1 MMADNIVW
9 MDFNDAPDQSAT
21 ERESFDAKELKAHL
35 IDRLPE
41 ALAYLF
47 PNGKYRGKQF
57 VVGDLHGNAGKS
69 LVVDLQGQKAGM
81 WIDFAT
87 SEGGDVLDLWA
98 QANGMDSQRNFPQVM
113 ESVARWLGEAPLRP
127 VQPVIK
133 KEPVDELGPWSAKWD
148 YHDAD
153 GQLIACV
160 YRYDTPDGK
169 EYRPWDVLA
178 RSMRAPNPRPL
189 YNQSRMK
196 SVREVVLVEGEKAA
210 DALTNI
216 GIVATTAM
224 NGANA
229 PVEKTDWSPLAGKH
243 VLIWPDKDE
252 AGMQYAQR
260 ASLALTR
267 AGVASVAILQP
278 PADKPEKW
286 DAADAVDEQMD
297 ITAFLG
303 TASGLDDTQGLPIPV
318 FSLEQLLADTSPMPD
333 DLIAPRLLTPGGMIV
348 FGGAPKVGKSD
359 FLLTM
364 LTHMA
369 AGEPFLEL
377 KPPRPL
383 RIFYLQAEV
392 QYHYLRERFQAMNL
406 PSAVTAKAADNL
418 KVTPQLKLV
427 LNDEGMSVVLAAMQ
441 EAFADQP
448 MDILVIDPIRNVFDG
463 GPEGAGENDNN
474 AMLFFLRDRVEQ
486 LRDSI
491 NQDAGVILAHHT
503 KKISKK
509 QVEEDPFLALSGAGS
524 LRGYYT
530 AGMLL
535 YRPNETRTDRMLVFE
550 LRNGPG
556 LPSKRVDKSAGRW
569 VELDMHSE
577 RLVNQDH
584 GERLDAER
592 RRKRDV
598 ILQLIF
604 DEAAQ
609 NRVYTSNQF
618 AEAFEGK
625 AGLGANRTINERL
638 AVLATKGY
646 IKFFRNPEDYGLPP
660 LTRSKFGHLCVEQ
673 MTLPGKEQIDTDTGE
688 VITSAVAVKPTHY
701 KCPQT
706 GAVLPVENPNIWI
719 YQEEDQE

>member
-1 MMADNIVW
+1 MMTDNIVW
-9 MDFNDAPDQSAT
+9 MDFNDAPEQGIAV
-21 ERESFDAKELKAHL
+21 RESFDAQDLKTQL
-35 IDRLPE
+35 IGRLPE

-47 PNGKYRGKQF
+47 PNGKTRSNQF
-57 VVGDLHGNAGKS
+57 VIGDLQGNTGKS

-87 SEGGDVLDLWA
+87 NEGGDVIDLWA
-98 QANGMDSQRNFPQVM
+98 EVNGLDSQRNFPQVI
-113 ESVARWLGEAPLRP
+113 ESVAHWLGEMPRATSQPL
-127 VQPVIK
+127 IK

-148 YHDAD
+148 YHD
-153 GQLIACV
+153 GQGKLIACI

-169 EYRPWDVLA
+169 EYRPWDVST
-178 RSMRAPNPRPL
+178 RKMCAPNPRPL
-189 YNQSRMK
+189 YNQPQLK
-196 SVREVVLVEGEKAA
+196 HVNEVVLVEGEKAA
-210 DALTNI
+210 DALVSI
-216 GIVATTAM
+216 GITATTAM

-229 PVEKTDWSPLAGKH
+229 PVDKTDWSPLSGKH

-252 AGMQYAQR
+252 AGLQYAQR
-260 ASLALTR
+260 ASHALSN
-267 AGVASVAILQP
+267 AGVATVAIIQP
-278 PADKPEKW
+278 PPDKPDKW

-297 ITAFLG
+297 IAAYLKSAVSQET
-303 TASGLDDTQGLPIPV
+303 SSHSKIPV
-318 FSLEQLLADTSPMPD
+318 FSLAQMLADTSSMPD

-383 RIFYLQAEV
+383 RVFYLQAEV
-392 QYHYLRERFQAMNL
+392 QYHYLRERFKLMNL
-406 PSAVTAKAADNL
+406 PEDIIEKAANNL
-418 KVTPQLKLV
+418 KITPQLKLV
-427 LNDEGMSVVLAAMQ
+427 LNDEGMPCVLNAIR
-441 EAFADQP
+441 EAFTDP
-448 MDILVIDPIRNVFDG
+448 PLDVLVIDPIRNVFDG
-463 GPEGAGENDNN
+463 GPDGASENDNN
-474 AMLFFLRDRVEQ
+474 AMLFFLRDRVEK
-486 LRDSI
+486 LRDAV
-491 NQDAGVILAHHT
+491 NPDAGVILAHHT

-509 QVEEDPFLALSGAGS
+509 QVEEDPFMALSGAGS

-535 YRPNETRTDRMLVFE
+535 YRPDESRTDRMLVFE
-550 LRNGPG
+550 LRNGPSI
-556 LPSKRVDKSAGRW
+556 PTKRVDKSAGRW
-569 VELDMHSE
+569 VELDANSD

-604 DEAAQ
+604 DEASA
-609 NRVYTSNQF
+609 NKVYTANQF

-638 AVLATKGY
+638 SVLATKGY

-660 LTRSKFGHLCVEQ
+660 LTRSKFGYVCVEQ
-673 MTLPGKEQIDTDTGE
+673 MTLPGKEQVDVDTGE
-688 VITSAVAVKPTHY
+688 VSASTVAIKPTHY

>member
-21 ERESFDAKELKAHL
+21 EHESFDAKELKAHL

-47 PNGKYRGKQF
+47 PNGKHRGKQF
-57 VVGDLHGNAGKS
+57 VVGDLQGNAGKS

-113 ESVARWLGEAPLRP
+113 ESIARWLGDAPLRP

-148 YHDAD
+148 YHDAN

-169 EYRPWDVLA
+169 EYRPWDVHT

-189 YNQSRMK
+189 YNQPRIK
-196 SVREVVLVEGEKAA
+196 SACEIVLVEGEKAA
-210 DALTNI
+210 DALTDI
-216 GIVATTAM
+216 GIVSTTAM

-267 AGVASVAILQP
+267 SGVASVAILQP
-278 PADKPEKW
+278 PADKPDKW
-286 DAADAVDEQMD
+286 DAADAVAEQMD
-297 ITAFLG
+297 IAAFLG
-303 TASGLDDTQGLPIPV
+303 TASRLDDTQGAAIPV
-318 FSLEQLLADTSPMPD
+318 FSLAQLLADTSPMPD

-369 AGEPFLEL
+369 AGEPFLDL

-392 QYHYLRERFQAMNL
+392 QYY
-406 PSAVTAKAADNL
+406 
-418 KVTPQLKLV
+418 
-427 LNDEGMSVVLAAMQ
+427 
-441 EAFADQP
+441 
-448 MDILVIDPIRNVFDG
+448 
-463 GPEGAGENDNN
+463 
-474 AMLFFLRDRVEQ
+474 
-486 LRDSI
+486 
-491 NQDAGVILAHHT
+491 
-503 KKISKK
+503 
-509 QVEEDPFLALSGAGS
+509 
-524 LRGYYT
+524 
-530 AGMLL
+530 
-535 YRPNETRTDRMLVFE
+535 
-550 LRNGPG
+550 
-556 LPSKRVDKSAGRW
+556 
-569 VELDMHSE
+569 
-577 RLVNQDH
+577 
-584 GERLDAER
+584 
-592 RRKRDV
+592 
-598 ILQLIF
+598 
-604 DEAAQ
+604 
-609 NRVYTSNQF
+609 
-618 AEAFEGK
+618 
-625 AGLGANRTINERL
+625 
-638 AVLATKGY
+638 
-646 IKFFRNPEDYGLPP
+646 
-660 LTRSKFGHLCVEQ
+660 
-673 MTLPGKEQIDTDTGE
+673 
-688 VITSAVAVKPTHY
+688 
-701 KCPQT
+701 
-706 GAVLPVENPNIWI
+706 
-719 YQEEDQE
+719 